1 MVSKNSLSLNY
12 KRYTIFQKKIN
23 DESTRTN
30 NSFKAN
36 QTFF

>member
-12 KRYTIFQKKIN
+12 KRHYFSKKIN
-23 DESTRTN
+23 NEITRTN

-36 QTFF
+36 QTFL